1 MEERFLEFVANLFDV
16 DVSAIN
22 LDTAYGAIPE
32 WDSLMQLRLVGELE
46 DEFGADIPIDA
57 VAELKTLRDFFKYM
71 ED

>member
-16 DVSAIN
+16 DASAIN
-22 LDTAYGAIPE
+22 LDTAYGTIPE